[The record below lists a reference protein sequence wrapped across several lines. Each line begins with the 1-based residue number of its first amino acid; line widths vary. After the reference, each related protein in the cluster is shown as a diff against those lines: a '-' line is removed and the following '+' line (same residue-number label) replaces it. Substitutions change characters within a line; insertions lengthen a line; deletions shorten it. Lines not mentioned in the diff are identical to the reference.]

1 MAGLAAAVIFCLIT
15 VLLMVGVGRRRQY
28 GEYRAFIV
36 IPYLG
41 DIKAL
46 EGSVRAYNFEEMLE
60 SAEYRRIILVA
71 CPEGRECELSIIA
84 RKYPSVIIVNESQ
97 LGSTVFSSIKNMEKG
112 RSDVATAN
120 DKW

>member
-15 VLLMVGVGRRRQY
+15 VLLMVGVSRRRQY

-60 SAEYRRIILVA
+60 SAEYRRIILIA

-84 RKYPSVIIVNESQ
+84 RKYPSVMIVNESQ
-97 LGSTVFSSIKNMEKG
+97 LGSTVFGSIKNMEKG

>member
-15 VLLMVGVGRRRQY
+15 VLLMVGVSRRRQY

-36 IPYLG
+36 IPYLD

-60 SAEYRRIILVA
+60 SAEYRRIILIA